1 MTHFK
6 HLLLKLGLSGFG
18 IFLLSSLITIDVS
31 AISLGSYKPVST
43 RRIDQK
49 RTVGSGSRSPVC
61 QTDWEK
67 DSLTLL
73 IPEEEVVH
81 HTVSSNPTFYI
92 HAKQTSAE
100 PLIFNIVSLET
111 NTDEPPLLEKKII
124 VNKLGV
130 NEISISSN
138 TSLENNKLY
147 LWQIGF
153 PCKND
158 PTSVAKVVK
167 GSIERITPTN
177 ELSEELNRSDSAL
190 EKAKIYAENG
200 IWYDAIQLAKNNRDS
215 SFFELLLEEINLET
229 AQ

>member
-1 MTHFK
+1 MTHLK
-6 HLLLKLGLSGFG
+6 HLLLKLGLSSLGM
-18 IFLLSSLITIDVS
+18 FLLFPFVIVDVG
-31 AISLGSYKPVST
+31 AISFGNYKPVST

-61 QTDWEK
+61 QTDWKK

-81 HTVSSNPTFYI
+81 HTVSSKPTFYVY
-92 HAKQTSAE
+92 AKQTSAK

-111 NTDEPPLLEKKII
+111 NSDETPLLEKKIVI
-124 VNKLGV
+124 DKLGV
-130 NEISISSN
+130 NEISVSPSV
-138 TSLENNKLY
+138 SLENNKLY

-153 PCKND
+153 PCNDD
-158 PTSVAKVVK
+158 PTSVAKIVR

-177 ELSEELNRSDSAL
+177 ELSQKLARSDSAL
-190 EKAKIYAENG
+190 EKAQIYASNG
-200 IWYDAIQLAKNNRDS
+200 IWYDAIQLAKNNEDL
-215 SFFELLLEEINLET
+215 SFFELLLKEANLDM